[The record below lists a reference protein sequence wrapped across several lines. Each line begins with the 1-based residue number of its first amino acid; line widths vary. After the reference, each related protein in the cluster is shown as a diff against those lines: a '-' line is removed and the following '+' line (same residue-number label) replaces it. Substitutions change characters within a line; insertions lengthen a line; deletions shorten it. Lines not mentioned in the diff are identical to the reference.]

1 MERGNLT
8 NGDALDMANGT
19 GTFGYR
25 LGDSVQGAVKI
36 EGLSKIRRDLR
47 NLGSDL
53 DLVKGE
59 FLETNKK
66 VAEVV
71 LGDAKR
77 FVPVLSG
84 ALANSMKNAST
95 KTAAKIRVGS
105 SGGSKR
111 SGSAASGDLVEY
123 AGPIHF
129 GWPKRRIKP
138 NPFIYEATDTRRS
151 EIANLYA
158 ERITSIRTKY
168 DL

>member
-25 LGDSVQGAVKI
+25 LGDGAPGAVRI
-36 EGLSKIRRDLR
+36 EGLSAVQRDLR
-47 NLGSDL
+47 GLGKDL
-53 DLVKGE
+53 SLDRSE
-59 FLETNKK
+59 FLETNRR
-66 VAEVV
+66 VAEIVI
-71 LGDAKR
+71 GDSKR

-84 ALANSMKNAST
+84 ALAASIKNAST
-95 KTAAKIRVGS
+95 KKSAKVRVGS
-105 SGGSKR
+105 SGGSR
-111 SGSAASGDLVEY
+111 RGTVATSGDLVEY

-138 NPFIYEATDTRRS
+138 NPFIYEATDGRRS
-151 EIANLYA
+151 EIATLYA
-158 ERITSIRTKY
+158 ERITSIRNKY

>member
-138 NPFIYEATDTRRS
+138 NPFIYEATDSRRS

-158 ERITSIRTKY
+158 ERLTSIRTKY

>member
-111 SGSAASGDLVEY
+111 SGSAASGDLVQY

-158 ERITSIRTKY
+158 ERLTSIRTKY